1 MATAEVARTPRA
13 WLRLAMQELRGAEQ
27 AYGNRNAR
35 GGLLGAKRAAGM
47 ALRGA
52 LVSAPDPRYGSSY
65 VQHLAG
71 LAADDGV
78 PDVVRAAARS
88 LYAAAASNVELV
100 VLRAP
105 KADEKLLEAARDVM
119 AHAYA
124 VVVRHEAQLEGPA

>member
-1 MATAEVARTPRA
+1 MVTAEAPGTPRA
-13 WLRLAMQELRGAEQ
+13 WLRLAMQELRAAEQ

-52 LVSAPDPRYGSSY
+52 LLLAPDPRYGRSY

-71 LAADDGV
+71 LATDDTA
-78 PDVVRAAARS
+78 PEAVRLAARNLHGAAATS
-88 LYAAAASNVELV
+88 VEIV

-105 KADEKLLEAARDVM
+105 KTDEKLLEAARDVM

-124 VVVRHEAQLEGPA
+124 VVVRHEAHAADPS